1 MALLLVRYRE
11 DFGRAGDL
19 DETFVT
25 TPLELRA
32 FKAIG
37 EVWRGAVLGKHS
49 DIVST
54 LDGATLRIIC
64 RDQDWIERGVKMRA
78 LSGPSFRGT
87 IRDILRDDRADG
99 TTRRWDALRAGL
111 SAKAFREVCEL
122 WGLGE

>member
-37 EVWRGAVLGKHS
+37 EVWRGEVLGKHS

-54 LDGATLRIIC
+54 LDGKTLRVIC
-64 RDQDWIERGVKMRA
+64 RDQDWIERGVKMRV

-99 TTRRWDALRAGL
+99 TMRRWDALRAGL

-122 WGLGE
+122 WGLSE